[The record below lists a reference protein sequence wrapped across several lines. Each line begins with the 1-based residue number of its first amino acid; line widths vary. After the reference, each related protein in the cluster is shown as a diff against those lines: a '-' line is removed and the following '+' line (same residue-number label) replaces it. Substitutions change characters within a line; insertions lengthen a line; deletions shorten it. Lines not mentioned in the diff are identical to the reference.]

1 MRRSCREAAIK
12 ATIYIAGL
20 LGLGLLTYLIADA
33 GAGAVADAMLLIGWG
48 LLPVTAFHALPLVIS
63 TLSWREMLEA
73 AGRPA
78 LATLVLVRWIRES
91 VNNLLPVGQVG
102 GELVGARL
110 VHQSGV
116 SGASA
121 LGSVVVDLTVG
132 LLSQMVFVVIGLAV
146 LLNYSTA
153 PAVLGVVWGVLAGM
167 GIFLLCLLGFFA
179 FQQHGMMRF
188 GARIAG
194 GLLKEGKKEHLVA
207 RASDVDQK
215 IRAIY
220 RSPRIWRASAIRLV
234 GWLSGAG
241 EIWLIM
247 YFLGKP
253 IGFGEALVLE
263 AFITGIRSAA
273 FLVPGAIG
281 IQEGAAIVFGS
292 LFGISAADSLAISLG
307 KRVREILLGVPGLVS
322 WQMIEGRR
330 LVDRKSP

>member
-1 MRRSCREAAIK
+1 M
-12 ATIYIAGL
+12 
-20 LGLGLLTYLIADA
+20 DA
-33 GAGAVADAMLLIGWG
+33 GAGAVGEAMALIGWG
-48 LLPVTAFHALPLVIS
+48 LLPITAFHAIPLVIS
-63 TLSWREMLEA
+63 TLSWREMLES

-78 LATLVLVRWIRES
+78 LPVLVLIRWIRES

-110 VHQSGV
+110 VHLRGV

-132 LLSQMVFVVIGLAV
+132 LLTQMVFVVIGLIILV
-146 LLNYSTA
+146 SYSTE
-153 PAVLGVVWGVLAGM
+153 PNVLAVVWSVLAGM
-167 GIFLLCLLGFFA
+167 GIFLMCILGFFA

-194 GLLKEGKKEHLVA
+194 NLMNDDA
-207 RASDVDQK
+207 RKQLAAGADDVDLT
-215 IRAIY
+215 IRAVY
-220 RSPRIWRASAIRLV
+220 RSPRIWRASAVRLV
-234 GWLSGAG
+234 GWLLGAG

-253 IGFGEALVLE
+253 ISIGEALVLE

-281 IQEGAAIVFGS
+281 VQEGAAIIFGS
-292 LFGISAADSLAISLG
+292 LFGISAPESLAISLG
-307 KRVREILLGVPGLVS
+307 KRVREILLGVPGLIS
-322 WQMIEGRR
+322 WQIIEGRR
-330 LVDRKSP
+330 LVERKRS